1 MTLTNRFQR
10 ICVIGTLVRLEPAG
24 EEEALLVVEA
34 RGEGGGRPQRLL
46 ARAVGANARAC
57 RAHLA
62 AGARVALE
70 GELVGRAA
78 GGDVDV
84 EARRV
89 QFLCL
94 AAAAAGPAPAGP
106 LDARPDGRSAA

>member
-1 MTLTNRFQR
+1 MNLV
-10 ICVIGTLVRLEPAG
+10 CVIGTLVRLEPAG

-34 RGEGGGRPQRLL
+34 RGAGGGRPQRLL
-46 ARAVGANARAC
+46 ARVVGANARAC

-70 GELVGRAA
+70 GELVGRAS

-84 EARRV
+84 EAQRV

-94 AAAAAGPAPAGP
+94 SAAGAGQSAVDP
-106 LDARPDGRSAA
+106 LHSQPDGRSAA